1 LKLALVGVLAA
12 KVALA
17 QNYGCS
23 ADLSCS
29 KYGYCGNTS
38 DYCGTGCQEGPC
50 YVSANNSVVV
60 GDIVTDDFSIGI
72 INPADDNCAGI
83 SLYTRSAFLDA
94 ASCYSQFDTIGFVD
108 DSKCEVAA
116 SFAHVTHKTRHFC
129 YIEEIDSASKDYCDE
144 PNTQYSCVS
153 GRKYYGNGL
162 LQLFWNY
169 NYGPAGNNIGFD
181 GLNNPDIV
189 VSDCTISLKT
199 ALW

>member
-1 LKLALVGVLAA
+1 MEEVEEKLEAGQAKTTFRYLTRLLTPIFLESFILTFLA
-12 KVALA
+12 
-17 QNYGCS
+17 
-23 ADLSCS
+23 D
-29 KYGYCGNTS
+29 S
-38 DYCGTGCQEGPC
+38 D
-50 YVSANNSVVV
+50 
-60 GDIVTDDFSIGI
+60 
-72 INPADDNCAGI
+72 
-83 SLYTRSAFLDA
+83 
-94 ASCYSQFDTIGFVD
+94 
-108 DSKCEVAA
+108 
-116 SFAHVTHKTRHFC
+116 FC